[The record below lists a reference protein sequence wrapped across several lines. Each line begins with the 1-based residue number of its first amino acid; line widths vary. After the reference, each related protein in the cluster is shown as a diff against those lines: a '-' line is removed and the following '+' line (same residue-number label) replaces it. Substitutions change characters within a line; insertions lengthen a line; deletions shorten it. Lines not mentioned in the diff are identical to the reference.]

1 MERKHRLRWTPD
13 LHANFVS
20 AVETLGGPK
29 KATPKAI
36 LREMGVAGMTVC
48 HVKSH
53 LQKFRMHTKQ
63 QTKAAGTWR
72 KGEADPAASQQKEEG
87 KAEEGKAAGTSS
99 AHSRLE
105 ALGTLGD
112 VLYKS
117 PPDFARGSP
126 TSLQDQLKLQQQLQ
140 HSIEEHGKYLFSL
153 ISEQEKK
160 KGAEEDNATKSA
172 GD

>member
-1 MERKHRLRWTPD
+1 MGRREDGAEAQAQGDSD

-36 LREMGVAGMTVC
+36 LREMGVAGMTVY

-72 KGEADPAASQQKEEG
+72 KGEADPAASQQKEAG
-87 KAEEGKAAGTSS
+87 KAEEGKAA
-99 AHSRLE
+99 
-105 ALGTLGD
+105 
-112 VLYKS
+112 
-117 PPDFARGSP
+117 
-126 TSLQDQLKLQQQLQ
+126 
-140 HSIEEHGKYLFSL
+140 
-153 ISEQEKK
+153 
-160 KGAEEDNATKSA
+160 
-172 GD
+172 